1 MLSFVLLREI
11 NHKNSIYLH
20 APFIR
25 FHVHVFLLYQFLII
39 LICKVYTIIIFRIQI
54 CSRMWDAC
62 LVVDGGSSFKFND
75 GAIATLEIKEEDALK
90 TVVFD

>member
-1 MLSFVLLREI
+1 MFTV
-11 NHKNSIYLH
+11 KNDLFS
-20 APFIR
+20 
-25 FHVHVFLLYQFLII
+25 
-39 LICKVYTIIIFRIQI
+39 RIEI

-75 GAIATLEIKEEDALK
+75 GAVATLEIKEEDALK